1 MAEVH
6 PLSGLSHLFFA
17 FVHVCRHSR
26 VSSDK
31 HSVMLLLLQAQV
43 RLASWGNLISS
54 TQTGGDPQ
62 ELPVTYREAA
72 RQT

>member
-1 MAEVH
+1 
-6 PLSGLSHLFFA
+6 
-17 FVHVCRHSR
+17 
-26 VSSDK
+26 
-31 HSVMLLLLQAQV
+31 MLLLLQAQV